1 MVIQEV
7 IKSLNDNERVLY
19 EAQTASEYFRFLY
32 YSSSFIN
39 ILKKLN
45 NKEKLNDREWDYLIK
60 RLFLVTCKAI
70 DEEDSIN
77 VVDRITYILNKIG
90 VKVFKED
97 GHIYNECMKMV
108 EFIESIYMEQEINE
122 DLLLGLDKIE
132 TERNETELD
141 ILLKQHREASVFRD
155 NKDAFYTEYNNSKK
169 GVISDS
175 ESAYMDS
182 MDRSYIREK
191 ELVKRYKK

>member
-7 IKSLNDNERVLY
+7 IKSLNDDERVLY

-32 YSSSFIN
+32 YSSNFIN

-45 NKEKLNDREWDYLIK
+45 NKEKLNDKEWDYLIK

-97 GHIYNECMKMV
+97 GRIYNECIKMV

-122 DLLLGLDKIE
+122 DLLLGLDKVE
-132 TERNETELD
+132 SERNETELD

-155 NKDAFYTEYNNSKK
+155 NQDSFYDEYNDSKT
-169 GVISDS
+169 GVITDS
-175 ESAYMDS
+175 ERAYMNS